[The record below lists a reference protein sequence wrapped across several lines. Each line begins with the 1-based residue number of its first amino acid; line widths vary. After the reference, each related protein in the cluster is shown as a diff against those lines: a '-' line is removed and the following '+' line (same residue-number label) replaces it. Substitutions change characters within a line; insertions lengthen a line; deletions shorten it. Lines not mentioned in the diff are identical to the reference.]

1 MLRDYQPSDRAAEA
15 LDVLCEVLA
24 GIRKYWFLIFAGIV
38 LLWQPLAYI
47 MAYLGN

>member
-1 MLRDYQPSDRAAEA
+1 MLRDYQPTENDA
-15 LDVLCEVLA
+15 LLLDMLCDVLA
-24 GIRKYWFLIFAGIV
+24 GIRKYWLLIFAAVV